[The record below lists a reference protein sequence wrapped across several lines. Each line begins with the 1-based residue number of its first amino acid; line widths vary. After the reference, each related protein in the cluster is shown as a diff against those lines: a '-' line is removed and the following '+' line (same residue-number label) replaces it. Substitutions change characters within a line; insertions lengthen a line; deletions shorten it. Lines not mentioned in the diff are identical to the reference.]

1 MADAWGSGTVR
12 LAADPSRVAPVG
24 QEPEGRSRV
33 GIECGVCG
41 APKRHALGAKSREPR
56 LAARTLP
63 CPRACTP
70 VPRRSC
76 VSVTGE
82 AGEGSRP
89 PPNPGRQCLMPVVV
103 YRVAG
108 RERETRVVK
117 LWGQSGGVVL
127 LKRAP
132 GRCRPWVVVARRVE
146 GPWVRAGT
154 GKMSRRGLL
163 SLPHFFAPLAAW
175 TRPRS
180 ACKVRMH
187 RDLEDE
193 ALRRSG
199 WSRFGT

>member
-1 MADAWGSGTVR
+1 M
-12 LAADPSRVAPVG
+12 
-24 QEPEGRSRV
+24 
-33 GIECGVCG
+33 
-41 APKRHALGAKSREPR
+41 
-56 LAARTLP
+56 
-63 CPRACTP
+63 
-70 VPRRSC
+70 
-76 VSVTGE
+76 
-82 AGEGSRP
+82 
-89 PPNPGRQCLMPVVV
+89 
-103 YRVAG
+103 
-108 RERETRVVK
+108 
-117 LWGQSGGVVL
+117 
-127 LKRAP
+127 RAP